1 MIFPKSV
8 LSRQFPQ
15 FYSIIPRTNKSL
27 VYQNSLLQININ
39 AKEEDLLWK
48 SGQLGHLTALALL
61 NVNLLNLVK
70 RMGIK
75 GRKDLYMLR
84 VEDFE
89 VRWF

>member
-1 MIFPKSV
+1 MFP
-8 LSRQFPQ
+8 
-15 FYSIIPRTNKSL
+15 
-27 VYQNSLLQININ
+27 QINIS
-39 AKEEDLLWK
+39 AKEEDLLWR
-48 SGQLGHLTALALL
+48 SGQLGNQSALALL

-89 VRWF
+89 VTLVIKSYLISSYFI

>member
-1 MIFPKSV
+1 MW
-8 LSRQFPQ
+8 R
-15 FYSIIPRTNKSL
+15 
-27 VYQNSLLQININ
+27 
-39 AKEEDLLWK
+39 
-48 SGQLGHLTALALL
+48 SGQLGNQSALALL

-89 VRWF
+89 VSVLCQCGAVGRWGSGAVGQWGSGAAGCSIDEGQY